1 MIEFQVYYQKRE
13 SQEVISF
20 LWLKNNKYL
29 EEVLIIME
37 QEVVLSLQDRSKFLE
52 DHLIMTLLVHQH
64 LDLMILIEIMQ
75 LEAEI
80 AATNYITVLLKDLIY
95 KLQIFV

>member
-1 MIEFQVYYQKRE
+1 
-13 SQEVISF
+13 
-20 LWLKNNKYL
+20 
-29 EEVLIIME
+29 ME

-64 LDLMILIEIMQ
+64 LDLMILIEIML

>member
-1 MIEFQVYYQKRE
+1 MIEFQIFYQRRE

-20 LWLKNNKYL
+20 LWLRNNKYL

-37 QEVVLSLQDRSKFLE
+37 QEVVHSLKDRSKFLE
-52 DHLIMTLLVHQH
+52 DHLIMILQVHQH
-64 LDLMILIEIMQ
+64 LDLMILIETMQ

-80 AATNYITVLLKDLIY
+80 AVTNYITVLLKDLIY

>member
-1 MIEFQVYYQKRE
+1 M
-13 SQEVISF
+13 
-20 LWLKNNKYL
+20 LLTNNKYL

-37 QEVVLSLQDRSKFLE
+37 QEVVHSLKDRSKFLE
-52 DHLIMTLLVHQH
+52 DHLIMILQVHQH
-64 LDLMILIEIMQ
+64 LDLMILIEIMH

>member
-37 QEVVLSLQDRSKFLE
+37 QEVVHSLQGKSKFLE
-52 DHLIMTLLVHQH
+52 DHLIMILQVHQH
-64 LDLMILIEIMQ
+64 LDLMILIEIML

>member
-1 MIEFQVYYQKRE
+1 M
-13 SQEVISF
+13 
-20 LWLKNNKYL
+20 LLTNNKYL

-37 QEVVLSLQDRSKFLE
+37 QEVVHSLQDRSRFLE
-52 DHLIMTLLVHQH
+52 DHLIMILQVHQH

-95 KLQIFV
+95 KLQIFG